1 MTSSPLDPRSLPF
14 LGAGLG
20 YRGAI
25 AEAMLESREAIDC
38 VELLTDQYLERADGL
53 DQVRR
58 VCEAF
63 RVTVHGIG
71 LSVGSAT
78 GLDREYLSKI
88 KRVSD
93 IANASYYSEHL
104 CMTRAPG
111 ISIGHLAPL
120 QFTEDVLKRTIRNVR
135 FAQEF
140 LERPLALENV
150 TYTIAMPRSE
160 MSQPEFFQRLV
171 DATGCGVLLDVTN
184 VYINSCNHHFDP
196 REFLAGMPLHQV
208 MHIHLAGGYWSDG
221 VLVDSHSRP
230 VHEESWELLEAV
242 IGETA
247 VRACIIEHDQ
257 DFPDR
262 LDFLLEQVARARAIM
277 AGARSAATV

>member
-1 MTSSPLDPRSLPF
+1 MTPEAVDPRSLPF

-20 YRGAI
+20 YRGPI
-25 AEAMLESREAIDC
+25 AEAMRERRDAIDC

-53 DQVRR
+53 DEVRR

-63 RVTVHGIG
+63 PVTVHGTG

-78 GLDREYLSKI
+78 GLDRGYLSRI
-88 KRVSD
+88 KRVTD
-93 IANASYYSEHL
+93 IAGASYYSEHL

-120 QFTEDVLKRTIRNVR
+120 HFTEEVLERTIRNVR
-135 FAQEF
+135 VAQEF
-140 LERPLALENV
+140 LERPLVLENV
-150 TYTIAMPRSE
+150 TYTIAIPRSE
-160 MSQPEFFQRLV
+160 MTQPEFFHRLV

-184 VYINSCNHHFDP
+184 VYINSTNHHFDP
-196 REFLAGMPLHQV
+196 REFLAAMPLHRV
-208 MHIHLAGGYWSDG
+208 MHIHLAGGYWADG
-221 VLVDSHSRP
+221 VLVDGHSRP
-230 VHEESWELLEAV
+230 VQEESWELLEAV
-242 IGETA
+242 VGETS

-262 LDFLLEQVARARAIM
+262 LDPLLEQVVRARAII
-277 AGARSAATV
+277 APEAP